1 MTLHII
7 SKTSQHVSLYRL
19 KSLVSADDTVLLIAD
34 ACYDFARYQQINGQH
49 LFLLA
54 PDATARLST
63 DDLAQLNTITHS
75 QWVELTLTHQQIISW

>member
-7 SKTSQHVSLYRL
+7 SKTSQHVPLD
-19 KSLVSADDTVLLIAD
+19 KIKPIVSSNDTVLLIAD
-34 ACYDFARYQQINGQH
+34 ACYDFARYQQINSQQ
-49 LFLLA
+49 LLLLA

>member
-7 SKTSQHVSLYRL
+7 SKTSQHVPLD
-19 KSLVSADDTVLLIAD
+19 KIKPIVSSNDTVLLIAD
-34 ACYDFARYQQINGQH
+34 ACYDFARYQKINSHQ

-63 DDLAQLNTITHS
+63 DILAQLNTITHA
-75 QWVELTLTHQQIISW
+75 QWVELTLTHQPIISW